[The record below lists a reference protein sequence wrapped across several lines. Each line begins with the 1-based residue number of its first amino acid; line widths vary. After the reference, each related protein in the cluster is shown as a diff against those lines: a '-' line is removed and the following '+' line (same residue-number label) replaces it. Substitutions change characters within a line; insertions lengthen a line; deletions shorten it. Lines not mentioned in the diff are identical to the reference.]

1 MNKLSKLVA
10 HLHQRKQLE
19 AEHGQKVGQTK
30 VYSDLFNE
38 EKQPNRSENENN
50 SFLTYR
56 DPKNKSREEIFDHRR
71 SSSKNKENLHRDEM
85 FSANVD
91 QQLLQLERERKIGVE
106 RAVFERR
113 QRLDR
118 FIENIT

>member
-1 MNKLSKLVA
+1 MA

-19 AEHGQKVGQTK
+19 AEHGQKVVQTK

-38 EKQPNRSENENN
+38 EKQSNRSENENN

-56 DPKNKSREEIFDHRR
+56 DPNNKSREEIFDHRR
-71 SSSKNKENLHRDEM
+71 SSSKNKENLNRDEM

-91 QQLLQLERERKIGVE
+91 RQLLQLERERKIGVE